1 LSDDIKKMAELLKR
15 RATMLSEACP
25 NCNSPLFKIGD
36 EIRCPKCDRRV
47 IIVRDEEEAT
57 KLSEPNLLKMA
68 EDVLLQK
75 LGTLTEEIRRE
86 TDTEILHQKGRLLLI
101 WMEALERIRKASKG

>member
-1 LSDDIKKMAELLKR
+1 LSEDIKKMAELLKK

-25 NCNSPLFKIGD
+25 NCGSPLFKIGD
-36 EIRCPKCDRRV
+36 EIRCPKCDKRV
-47 IIVRDEEEAT
+47 IIVKDEEEAA
-57 KLSEPNLLKMA
+57 KLSEPNLLKVT

-86 TDTEILHQKGRLLLI
+86 TDTETLHQKGELLLI
-101 WMEALERIRKASKG
+101 WIEALERVRKASKA